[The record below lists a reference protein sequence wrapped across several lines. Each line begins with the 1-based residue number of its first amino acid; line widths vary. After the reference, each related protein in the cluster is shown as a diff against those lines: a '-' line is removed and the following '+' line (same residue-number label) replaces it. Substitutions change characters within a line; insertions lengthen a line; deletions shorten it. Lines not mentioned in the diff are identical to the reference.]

1 MTEEQDYYSTLGV
14 DYSSTQEE
22 IEDAYHQL
30 ARKLHPDM
38 TGEDPELTA
47 RYMEVNEAYQT
58 LSRKEARKEYDE
70 SIGVERKP
78 EEASGETQVVKK
90 VKKKSDTTPAQDMR
104 LLDAKMKR
112 AVKQANKL
120 CRKGNFWQADRIL
133 QKYMKTHADNVTLR
147 KALAKAALGRK
158 RYHEAVNHMKAVCK
172 IQYHNPDNYVQLAAI
187 YIEAGQLVLA
197 EKALHEAFGWNKEHS
212 GALQLQKKIEELRD
226 AEKPSIQKLFKKIS
240 RALKR

>member
-1 MTEEQDYYSTLGV
+1 MAELQDYYSILGV
-14 DYSSTQEE
+14 EYSATQEE

-47 RYMEVNEAYQT
+47 RYMAVNEAYQT

-70 SIGVERKP
+70 SIGVERTEGT
-78 EEASGETQVVKK
+78 EEGKAEVKK
-90 VKKKSDTTPAQDMR
+90 KVRKKSDTTPAQDMR

-120 CRKGNFWQADRIL
+120 CKKGNFWQADRIL
-133 QKYMKTHADNVTLR
+133 QKYMKTHSDNVTLR

-172 IQYHNPDNYVQLAAI
+172 IQYHNPDNYVELAAI
-187 YIEAGQLVLA
+187 YVEAGQLVLA
-197 EKALHEAFGWNKEHS
+197 EKALHEAFGWNKEHP
-212 GALQLQKKIEELRD
+212 GALQLKKKIEELRD
-226 AEKPSIQKLFKKIS
+226 ADKPPIQRLFRKIS
-240 RALKR
+240 KALKR